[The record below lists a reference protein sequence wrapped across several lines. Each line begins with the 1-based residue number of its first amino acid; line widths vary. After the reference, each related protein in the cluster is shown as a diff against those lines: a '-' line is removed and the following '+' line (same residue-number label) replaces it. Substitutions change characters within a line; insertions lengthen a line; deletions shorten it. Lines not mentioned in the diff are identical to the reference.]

1 MELTFDKAFNE
12 TKTSPEHL
20 AIPRTSAR
28 PVVRIWSVATTEVN
42 ARSLREHLFDLLP
55 VYWSSRGILDCKIL
69 EDRLR
74 HSFIIIESWLDQ
86 KSQRQFQESASW
98 QEALKGIKARRH
110 ITLKEITNNIFEL
123 IE

>member
-12 TKTSPEHL
+12 PKTSPEHL

-28 PVVRIWSVATTEVN
+28 PVVRIWSVATTEAN
-42 ARSLREHLFDLLP
+42 ARSLREHMFDLLP
-55 VYWSSRGILDCKIL
+55 VYWSSQGILDCKIL

-86 KSQRQFQESASW
+86 QSQQQFQNSQCWQMALES
-98 QEALKGIKARRH
+98 IKAQRH